1 MKKIHIE
8 LTDKQHCLLTR
19 IAKADKRKLGDFV
32 YLIIAEGLTYFFCET
47 STCIEKTPDEYTQE
61 ERKQQAK
68 NEKLEKTKGWDDLDW
83 EEKQAKGFESV
94 SSYMHNSY
102 GNGDDFLDALTK
114 SLERNAF
121 EGINEQEGET
131 A

>member
-1 MKKIHIE
+1 MKKINIE
-8 LTDKQHCLLTR
+8 LTDKQHCLLAR
-19 IAKADKRKLGDFV
+19 IAKADKRKLDDFIC
-32 YLIIAEGLTYFFCET
+32 LMIAEGLTYFFCET
-47 STCIEKTPDEYTQE
+47 SICIEKTPDEYTQE

-83 EEKQAKGFESV
+83 EEKQAKGFERV

-102 GNGDDFLDALTK
+102 GNGDDFLGSLTK
-114 SLERNAF
+114 SLEGNVF
-121 EGINEQEGET
+121 EGINERKGVS

>member
-8 LTDKQHCLLTR
+8 LTDKQHCLLGR
-19 IAKADKRKLGDFV
+19 IAKAERRKLSDLLCL
-32 YLIIAEGLTYFFCET
+32 LIADGLSCFFCET
-47 STCIEKTPDEYTQE
+47 SIGIEKTLDEYTQE

-68 NEKLEKTKGWDDLDW
+68 NEKLKKTKGWDDLDW
-83 EEKQAKGFESV
+83 EEKQAKGFERV

-121 EGINEQEGET
+121 EGINERKGET